1 MTYDA
6 ECVPF
11 VVHNIV
17 ILYIFLFYRLSISVF
32 LQLSSLQNAQHLYL
46 NYVQSIETFE
56 TLEVVAINLNLLIL

>member
-32 LQLSSLQNAQHLYL
+32 LQLSSLQNAQYLYL
-46 NYVQSIETFE
+46 NYVQSIE